1 MIAAIISTLGVF
13 FGSIFGLSLKYYLEN
28 RKLKNKTFS
37 ETTSQIINEQIL
49 IPFRFS
55 IEMSL
60 YKHIISAD
68 KELTADNQIMI
79 EHILYSLKQLQERI
93 NAHHLVH
100 SSMNDFFLSYLSN
113 TIISMSSEKPNMR
126 IINKNF
132 QAFSDTYFD
141 LLNKVRKS
149 NFLPPRGE
157 QYRVAFHLYKQK
169 NAKRFQ
175 NSRTRNKAFLYTF
188 IYLVITTFGMFLIVS
203 LVHLAEMTY
212 IIFWQLYNMTN

>member
-13 FGSIFGLSLKYYLEN
+13 LGSIIGLSLKYYLEN

-60 YKHIISAD
+60 YKRIISAD

-93 NAHHLVH
+93 NSHHLVH
-100 SSMNDFFLSYLSN
+100 SL
-113 TIISMSSEKPNMR
+113 
-126 IINKNF
+126 
-132 QAFSDTYFD
+132 
-141 LLNKVRKS
+141 
-149 NFLPPRGE
+149 
-157 QYRVAFHLYKQK
+157 
-169 NAKRFQ
+169 
-175 NSRTRNKAFLYTF
+175 
-188 IYLVITTFGMFLIVS
+188 
-203 LVHLAEMTY
+203 
-212 IIFWQLYNMTN
+212 